1 VVLKISKEIAFPK
14 VGNPLLT
21 PLSLQLLKCLLLLL
35 SSLYRLLNLQLDLLV
50 QVKIFLQFDL
60 IKQGLIC
67 TKELMKLLNLIVAEV
82 YSIIC

>member
-1 VVLKISKEIAFPK
+1 VVLKISKEIAFPE
-14 VGNPLLT
+14 VGHPLLT

>member
-14 VGNPLLT
+14 VGHPLLT